1 MHRLQEFAVGT
12 IVPEWERVTRTAEP
26 VDESERAMM
35 ALLIIESFLWLH
47 LGVELGA
54 FPRNASEDVFSFY
67 YATTFRWLKS
77 YDDRRPRSQRQP
89 PFLDSAAYLGLPEFA
104 RALVRMSLDGGNP
117 LYERPSGVGERPAL
131 VAPFQSLLILY
142 SRLCRDTA
150 ARRFLF
156 GIGFQNAD
164 DWRTQW
170 SQPCTTE
177 DLFKTFLS
185 AEGSPAAMILLGYT
199 RLSEYARNVN
209 EVLKNIED
217 LGILDSARLFQ
228 FKDRI
233 RNIHAWRLNLSS
245 GDTAQRFDQVRE
257 QVDRLMDEALTPLAP
272 EDDVKRVHE
281 LLAKSLELLFDS
293 QPVLE
298 PA

>member
-1 MHRLQEFAVGT
+1 
-12 IVPEWERVTRTAEP
+12 
-26 VDESERAMM
+26 
-35 ALLIIESFLWLH
+35 
-47 LGVELGA
+47 
-54 FPRNASEDVFSFY
+54 
-67 YATTFRWLKS
+67 
-77 YDDRRPRSQRQP
+77 
-89 PFLDSAAYLGLPEFA
+89 
-104 RALVRMSLDGGNP
+104 
-117 LYERPSGVGERPAL
+117 
-131 VAPFQSLLILY
+131 
-142 SRLCRDTA
+142 
-150 ARRFLF
+150 
-156 GIGFQNAD
+156 
-164 DWRTQW
+164 
-170 SQPCTTE
+170 
-177 DLFKTFLS
+177 
-185 AEGSPAAMILLGYT
+185 MILLGYT

>member
-12 IVPEWERVTRTAEP
+12 IAPEWQRVTLTELR
-26 VDESERAMM
+26 DETERPMM
-35 ALLIIESFLWLH
+35 ALMVIESFLWLH

-54 FPRNASEDVFSFY
+54 FPRNASQDVFAFY
-67 YATTFRWLKS
+67 YAPFFQWLRI
-77 YDDRRPRSQRQP
+77 YDRL
-89 PFLDSAAYLGLPEFA
+89 PFLDSAAYLGLPDFA
-104 RALVRMSLDGGNP
+104 RSLVGMGMDGRQPLD
-117 LYERPSGVGERPAL
+117 EMPSGVGENPAL

-142 SRLCRDTA
+142 SRLCRNA
-150 ARRFLF
+150 AVRRFVF

-164 DWRTQW
+164 DWQTQW
-170 SQPCTTE
+170 RQACTME
-177 DLFKTFLS
+177 DLFNAFLS
-185 AEGSPAAMILLGYT
+185 GEGSPAPMILSGFT
-199 RLSEYARNVN
+199 KLSEYGRNVN
-209 EVLKNIED
+209 EVLTNIED

-245 GDTAQRFDQVRE
+245 GDTAQRFEQVR
-257 QVDRLMDEALTPLAP
+257 QRVDEMMDEALTPLVP
-272 EDDVKRVHE
+272 EDDLKRVHE
-281 LLAKSLELLFDS
+281 LLARSLELLFDS